1 MKNIKFFPVIIG
13 SLIVSLLFATTSYGG
28 VITGTVQDSTSQQT
42 MEYANVVLYSETD
55 STQITGTITDAQG
68 QFELNRLNPGS
79 YFIRTT
85 FIGYQKKYVQ
95 DIDLERPGQTLNL
108 GTINLPPSALYSE
121 SVVVEGERPPITYE
135 IDRKIIDVASQQTSA
150 AGNAADV
157 LENAPS
163 VTVDIEGNVS
173 LRGSGAFTVLIDGR
187 PTVLDAQDALQQ
199 IPASTIDNIE
209 IITNPSAKFDPEG
222 TAGII
227 NIITKDNALQG
238 ISGLVNA
245 NGGMND
251 KYGGEMTLSYRTD
264 DYTATLGADHNRR
277 IYGGDRVQRSI
288 TDFDGTTSFVNS
300 DGTGTRGR
308 LSSGL
313 RAALDYSFN
322 QNNLLT
328 VQARVGSWGFES
340 DARQFYT
347 EWSSQNPDRDIYTS
361 VTDRFRNS
369 IYYAMNLDYV
379 RKFNQNGHEL
389 EGQIQYRYRTSDE
402 ETRDELREDVST
414 ISDGRMTTESGPEG
428 EVEFKI
434 DYTLPFSETNK
445 FEAGAESE
453 IEESDEFTNY
463 FIYDAEARDYVRQP
477 RFSNDVLYSENNSAI
492 YSLYAGKL
500 NDFGYQTGI
509 RGEYTYRKIA
519 VPTGNQTFNID
530 RWDFFPSLHTSY
542 SFTGNRQMMAS
553 YSRRIDRPRSWY
565 LEPFETWTDAYN
577 VRTGNPGLVPEYID
591 SYEVG
596 YQTNIFGNMFT
607 AEAYYRVNHNKIERI
622 ETVYSENVTLH
633 VPENVGTDYSLGNEF
648 MLRLGLLE
656 FWDMNLMGN
665 IYRYRIDALYADQD
679 FSRESFNWNARVSNS
694 LKFWEN
700 TQFQVDASYRSPTV
714 SAQGEREGFFI
725 TDLSVRQDFMDR
737 SLSAILQV
745 RDLFGTANWESISQ
759 GADFYRYSYLERES
773 PIIMLTLRL
782 NINNFR
788 EQRNG
793 GQGGGG
799 SFDGGGDF

>member
-1 MKNIKFFPVIIG
+1 MKNTKLFTLAIG
-13 SLIVSLLFATTSYGG
+13 GLIFSLLFAVAAYGG
-28 VITGTVQDSTSQQT
+28 VIKGTVQDSTSQQF
-42 MEYANVVLYSETD
+42 MEYANVVLYSESD
-55 STQITGTITDAQG
+55 STQVTGTITNGQG
-68 QFELNRLNPGS
+68 QFELSGLNTGS

-95 DIDLERPGQTLNL
+95 DITLERRGQSLDL
-108 GTINLPPSALYSE
+108 GVINLPQSALYSE
-121 SVVVEGERPPITYE
+121 NIVVEGERPPITYE

-163 VTVDIEGNVS
+163 ITVDIEGNVS
-173 LRGSGAFTVLIDGR
+173 MRGSGAFTVLIDGR

-209 IITNPSAKFDPEG
+209 IITNPSAKYDPEG

-227 NIITKDNALQG
+227 NIITKDNTLRG

-264 DYTATLGADHNRR
+264 DYTATIGADHNRR
-277 IYGGDRVQRSI
+277 IYSGERIQRSI

-322 QNNLLT
+322 ESNLVT

-340 DARQFYT
+340 DSRQFYT
-347 EWSSQNPDRDIYTS
+347 EWSSANLDRDIYTS

-369 IYYAMNLDYV
+369 LYYAMNLDYL
-379 RKFNQNGHEL
+379 RKFNQDGHEL
-389 EGQIQYRYRTSDE
+389 EGQIQYRYRTADE
-402 ETRDELREDVST
+402 ETRDELRADVST

-453 IEESDEFTNY
+453 IEESDEFTDY
-463 FIYDAEARDYVRQP
+463 FVYDAEASDYVRQP

-500 NDFGYQTGI
+500 NDFGYQAGI

-519 VPTGNQTFNID
+519 VPTSNQTFNID

-542 SFTGNRQMMAS
+542 SFTGTRQMMAS

-565 LEPFETWTDAYN
+565 LEPFETWEDAYN

-596 YQTNIFGNMFT
+596 YQTNIFGHMFT
-607 AEAYYRVNHNKIERI
+607 AEAYYRVNRNKIERI

-648 MLRLGLLE
+648 MLRLGLFE
-656 FWDMNLMGN
+656 FWDINLMGN
-665 IYRYRIDALYADQD
+665 LYHYRIDAFYADQD

-799 SFDGGGDF
+799 SFDGGDF